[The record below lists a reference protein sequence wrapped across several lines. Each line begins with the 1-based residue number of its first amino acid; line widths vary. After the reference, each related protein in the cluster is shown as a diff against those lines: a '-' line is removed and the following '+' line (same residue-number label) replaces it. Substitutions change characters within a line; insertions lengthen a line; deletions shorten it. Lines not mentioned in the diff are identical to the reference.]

1 MIIYLDSN
9 FKCHLENDGTMKEV
23 ETDFFNNKSDAF
35 IEGYRYVPA
44 GETWVRK
51 DGVEFKGE
59 MIAPWRNYSILA
71 EFQKQYEELEAAHVE
86 ELGALIEEIYLND
99 MEVIENV

>member
-1 MIIYLDSN
+1 MKIYIDN
-9 FKCHLENDGTMKEV
+9 EFKCHLTNDGTMKEV
-23 ETDFFNNKSDAF
+23 ETTFFDNKCDSF

-44 GETWVRK
+44 GETWVRE

-71 EFQKQYEELEAAHVE
+71 ELQEQYDEILAEAQA
-86 ELGALIEEIYLND
+86 AY
-99 MEVIENV
+99 ENGVNSI